1 MRIRLSTPGRS
12 DAKVTSILALLGMF
26 SRPIFVSFAASAFA
40 LVVLN
45 TTIAAEPVKG
55 PCTEDAM
62 IVFDA
67 SGSMS
72 GNGWGYGS
80 ESAGS
85 VPRIDKVR
93 TAMREI
99 LPSVTRFRR
108 VGLITYGSG
117 AWNQCSIR
125 LDLKPTPNA
134 ADRIMAAIDALRPAG
149 RTPLTDAVAQAADV
163 LDFRH
168 KPGLIVVLTDGEE
181 TCGGSPCDTSEKL
194 HAEANQLTINVIGLR
209 VKNYAWMG
217 DQGIIDAKCLAEKN
231 GGQYLPVD
239 TLAGLREALEKTL
252 GCPMVTEATSNTP
265 TRANR

>member
-1 MRIRLSTPGRS
+1 MSRRS
-12 DAKVTSILALLGMF
+12 MTALLLALVLAATA
-26 SRPIFVSFAASAFA
+26 SCTASAKDP
-40 LVVLN
+40 
-45 TTIAAEPVKG
+45 EKG

-67 SGSMS
+67 SGSMA
-72 GNGWGYGS
+72 GDGWGYGS

-93 TAMREI
+93 RAMREI

-117 AWNQCSIR
+117 DWNQCTIR
-125 LDLKPTPNA
+125 LAQKPMPNA
-134 ADRIMAAIDALRPAG
+134 AAAIMAAIDALRPAG

-163 LDFRH
+163 LDFRN
-168 KPGLIVVLTDGEE
+168 KPGVIVVLTDGEE
-181 TCGGSPCDTSEKL
+181 TCGGSPCETSARL
-194 HAEANQLTINVIGLR
+194 HAEAEQLTINVIGLR

-217 DQGIIDAKCLAEKN
+217 DQGILDAKCLAEEN

-239 TLAGLREALEKTL
+239 SLAGLREALEKTL
-252 GCPMVTEATSNTP
+252 GCPMVTEAGSAPFTSAP
-265 TRANR
+265 PPVPQSPR

>member
-1 MRIRLSTPGRS
+1 MNPISLSTCLAALGLMLAAVTG
-12 DAKVTSILALLGMF
+12 AKAGDKL
-26 SRPIFVSFAASAFA
+26 PH
-40 LVVLN
+40 
-45 TTIAAEPVKG
+45 

-67 SGSMS
+67 SGSMA
-72 GNGWGYGS
+72 GDGWGYGS

-125 LDLKPTPNA
+125 LEFRPIPNA

-149 RTPLTDAVAQAADV
+149 RTPLTGAVEQAAEA
-163 LDFRH
+163 LDFRN
-168 KPGLIVVLTDGEE
+168 KPGVIVVLTDGEE
-181 TCGGSPCDTSEKL
+181 TCGGSPCDVSQRL

-231 GGQYLPVD
+231 GGQYVPVD
-239 TLAGLREALEKTL
+239 TLAGLREALDKTL
-252 GCPMVTEATSNTP
+252 GCPMVTQAAPIRDAQPMS
-265 TRANR
+265 RWLR

>member
-1 MRIRLSTPGRS
+1 MP
-12 DAKVTSILALLGMF
+12 KLALAVHLAA
-26 SRPIFVSFAASAFA
+26 FVLAA
-40 LVVLN
+40 
-45 TTIAAEPVKG
+45 TAADAARAEEREIR

-72 GNGWGYGS
+72 GDGWGYGS

-99 LPSVTRFRR
+99 LPSITRFRR

-117 AWNQCSIR
+117 AWNQCNIR
-125 LDLKPTPNA
+125 LEFKPMPNA

-149 RTPLTDAVAQAADV
+149 RTPLTASVAQAADA
-163 LDFRH
+163 LDFHH

-181 TCGGSPCDTSEKL
+181 TCGGSPCDLSEKL
-194 HAEANQLTINVIGLR
+194 HAEAEQLTINVIGLR

-217 DQGIIDAKCLAEKN
+217 DQGVLDAKCLAEKN
-231 GGQYLPVD
+231 GGQYVPVD

-252 GCPMVTEATSNTP
+252 GCPMVTQMTP
-265 TRANR
+265 SKLYPAR